1 MAPKH
6 NNMIHNNHFHK
17 QWQNYVR
24 TWFDQPGRKKRRRIA
39 RVKRALQIAPRP
51 VAGALRPIVR
61 CPTFKYNT
69 KIRAGRGFTLEELKV
84 GLCLVN
90 LAKTTERLLT
100 KMTVGIFDCFC
111 KCLKIWL
118 MAFLENCGSE
128 VFFLPWFA
136 LHL

>member
-24 TWFDQPGRKKRRRIA
+24 TWFDQPGRKKRRRLA
-39 RVKRALQIAPRP
+39 RNKRAVQVAPRP

-69 KIRAGRGFTLEELKV
+69 KIRAGRGFTLEELKAAGISRKV
-84 GLCLVN
+84 APTIGIAVDHRR
-90 LAKTTERLLT
+90 KTGQQNPFRLMF
-100 KMTVGIFDCFC
+100 KD
-111 KCLKIWL
+111 
-118 MAFLENCGSE
+118 
-128 VFFLPWFA
+128 
-136 LHL
+136 